1 MLRSL
6 LSNFELSQAIILFLL
21 MLPVTLLSLS
31 VHEMSHGYAAYKMGD
46 NTAKMMG
53 RLSLDPM
60 KHLDP
65 IGFLCMIF
73 FGFGWA
79 KPVPVN
85 PRNFDNYK
93 KGIRLVSIAGPL
105 SNFVLMF
112 TAILLYRI
120 FVQIFLPEL
129 AGHSLIEVGGFLLM
143 LVSRPDVLA
152 EYTSLTVAL
161 VTIFFYYFAIGNAGL
176 CIFNLI
182 PIPPL
187 DGSKLFLT
195 LLPQKAQIFFV
206 KNERILSMILLF
218 AVAFG
223 LLGGPLSTFIT
234 LIVSLVDKLF
244 LLIPIF
250 G

>member
-105 SNFVLMF
+105 SN
-112 TAILLYRI
+112 
-120 FVQIFLPEL
+120 
-129 AGHSLIEVGGFLLM
+129 LI
-143 LVSRPDVLA
+143 
-152 EYTSLTVAL
+152 VAL
-161 VTIFFYYFAIGNAGL
+161 VALIL
-176 CIFNLI
+176 FNLCGFVYSS
-182 PIPPL
+182 L
-187 DGSKLFLT
+187 TTKL
-195 LLPQKAQIFFV
+195 
-206 KNERILSMILLF
+206 ILSRELF
-218 AVAFG
+218 TYFKTG
-223 LLGGPLSTFIT
+223 
-234 LIVSLVDKLF
+234 
-244 LLIPIF
+244 
-250 G
+250 

>member
-1 MLRSL
+1 MLRNL
-6 LSNFELSQAIILFLL
+6 LSGGDPKAFIIQLLLSLPII
-21 MLPVTLLSLS
+21 LLSLS
-31 VHEMSHGYAAYKMGD
+31 VHEAAHGFAASKLGD
-46 NTAKMMG
+46 PTAKNLG
-53 RLSLDPM
+53 RITLNPF

-85 PRNFDNYK
+85 PRTFDNYK